1 MRPRGPDVVVVDGSG
16 AERGPALCSALGR
29 NGLRAEAMSALDIKA
44 DPWACVLLLMPVD
57 ELPDDGHHVLSVVA
71 GLRGR
76 FRGRFVVAWHV
87 PNRVRAKVAATAGNH
102 AALLLGTSWQR
113 ELVRHATPFDAVRCR
128 DRQVRELM
136 SARRIG
142 GKAVEGFLTD
152 LDAVDPLA
160 LHDITAQVADHGDE
174 TRLFWPPP
182 ESIVEAVLLRSVP
195 ENAVVGGD

>member
-1 MRPRGPDVVVVDGSG
+1 MRRRGPDVVVVDGSG
-16 AERGPALCSALGR
+16 AARGSALCSALGR
-29 NGLRAEAMSALDIKA
+29 NGLRAEPLSALDLRTH
-44 DPWACVLLLMPVD
+44 PEACVLLLMPVD

-76 FRGRFVVAWHV
+76 FHGRFVVAWHV
-87 PNRVRAKVAATAGNH
+87 PHRVRAKVAATVGNS

-113 ELVRHATPFDAVRCR
+113 ELVRHATPSDAVRCR

-136 SARRIG
+136 SARRLG
-142 GKAVEGFLTD
+142 GKPVDRFRDD

-182 ESIVEAVLLRSVP
+182 ESVVEAVRFRCVP
-195 ENAVVGGD
+195 ENAAVAGD

>member
-1 MRPRGPDVVVVDGSG
+1 MRRRGPDVVVVDGSG
-16 AERGPALCSALGR
+16 AERGPALCSVLGR
-29 NGLRAEAMSALDIKA
+29 NGLTAESASALDIKTHSK
-44 DPWACVLLLMPVD
+44 ACVLLLMPVD

-76 FRGRFVVAWHV
+76 FEGRFVVAWHV
-87 PNRVRAKVAATAGNH
+87 PHRVRAKVAATVGNS

-113 ELVRHATPFDAVRCR
+113 ELVRHATAFDAVRCR
-128 DRQVRELM
+128 DRQVRELV

-142 GKAVEGFLTD
+142 GKAVERFRAD

-160 LHDITAQVADHGDE
+160 LHDITAQVADHGEE

-182 ESIVEAVLLRSVP
+182 ESIVEALRLR
-195 ENAVVGGD
+195 NAVVAGG

>member
-1 MRPRGPDVVVVDGSG
+1 MRRRGPDVVVVDGSG
-16 AERGPALCSALGR
+16 AARGPALCSALGR
-29 NGLRAEAMSALDIKA
+29 IGLRAEPVSALDVKA
-44 DPWACVLLLMPVD
+44 DPEACVLLLMPVD

-76 FRGRFVVAWHV
+76 FQGRFVVAWHV
-87 PNRVRAKVAATAGNH
+87 PHRARAKVAATNGNS

-128 DRQVRELM
+128 DRQVRELVA
-136 SARRIG
+136 ARRIG
-142 GKAVEGFLTD
+142 GKAVEPFRAD

-160 LHDITAQVADHGDE
+160 LHDITAQVADHGEE

-182 ESIVEAVLLRSVP
+182 ESIVEAVRLRTAP
-195 ENAVVGGD
+195 ENAAVAGG